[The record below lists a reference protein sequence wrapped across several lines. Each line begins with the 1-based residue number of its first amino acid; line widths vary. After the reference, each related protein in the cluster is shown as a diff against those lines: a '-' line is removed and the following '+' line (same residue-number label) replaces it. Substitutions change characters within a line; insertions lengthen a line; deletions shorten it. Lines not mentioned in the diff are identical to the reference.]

1 MEPAIRYAPTADGVS
16 VAYYDEG
23 HGAPLAV
30 LPTIPWSNIQ
40 AEFSHFGFHPALAA
54 SFRLLRYDVRGAG
67 LSQRDVTDFSL
78 DALQLDLD
86 AVLTRAGVDRVSLY
100 GEANSAKI
108 VLGYAAAHTERVEGV
123 VVW

>member
-16 VAYYDEG
+16 IAYYDEG
-23 HGAPLAV
+23 HGAPLVV

-78 DALQLDLD
+78 DALHLAAALAVGSDL
-86 AVLTRAGVDRVSLY
+86 AGVVTYDTRM
-100 GEANSAKI
+100 G
-108 VLGYAAAHTERVEGV
+108 AAARSLGLAV
-123 VVW
+123 VSPGRD